1 MGRNQR
7 KKINQKRKKRRI
19 FRLFFVRCACQRA
32 VNRGAGWRT
41 ANTRRQCDFTFS
53 FLTRKQ
59 LCCDFTGGQSDPTLQ
74 KLSKQTLKFSPAFFK
89 RRRVRKWPRPIAGLG
104 RFRGQR
110 PQTLGRSPTKKRGP
124 QAARRLVQTQGL
136 PSAEGVTDVARLA
149 RILQSP
155 AFRKKRPVTAKLSR
169 TCFFRCLPRCHRCRS
184 DLPRATNA
192 PRCARITS
200 PSDTTCSP
208 RRKTAFARPCT
219 AIPSSGV

>member
-1 MGRNQR
+1 MG
-7 KKINQKRKKRRI
+7 QKTLVGCAANRRLGASQTKV
-19 FRLFFVRCACQRA
+19 FARLFQKAAGEKMAKAHRGSWPFSRA
-32 VNRGAGWRT
+32 APSN
-41 ANTRRQCDFTFS
+41 
-53 FLTRKQ
+53 
-59 LCCDFTGGQSDPTLQ
+59 P
-74 KLSKQTLKFSPAFFK
+74 
-89 RRRVRKWPRPIAGLG
+89 
-104 RFRGQR
+104 
-110 PQTLGRSPTKKRGP
+110 GP
-124 QAARRLVQTQGL
+124 QPYKKARPARRLVQTQGL

-169 TCFFRCLPRCHRCRS
+169 TYFFRCLPRCHRCRS